1 MEHGTNLRY
10 RKTTEVSEAAA
21 VARSLLHKKARQ
33 LRSSGTRPSQPST
46 ADKSQHESETSN
58 QHREEDV
65 KESPTSVSK
74 HSVKVAR
81 QSTSGI
87 PHKHL
92 EKVHKC
98 SRLIARMFNLA
109 LQAGTP
115 NFSVIAHPC
124 PYRHGLAQMGKREL
138 SRDALS

>member
-21 VARSLLHKKARQ
+21 VARSLLRKKVRQ
-33 LRSSGTRPSQPST
+33 LRSSETRPSPPS
-46 ADKSQHESETSN
+46 AVDKSQHESETSN

-65 KESPTSVSK
+65 KEGHSTSVSK

-81 QSTSGI
+81 QSTLGI

-98 SRLIARMFNLA
+98 L
-109 LQAGTP
+109 
-115 NFSVIAHPC
+115 
-124 PYRHGLAQMGKREL
+124 
-138 SRDALS
+138 